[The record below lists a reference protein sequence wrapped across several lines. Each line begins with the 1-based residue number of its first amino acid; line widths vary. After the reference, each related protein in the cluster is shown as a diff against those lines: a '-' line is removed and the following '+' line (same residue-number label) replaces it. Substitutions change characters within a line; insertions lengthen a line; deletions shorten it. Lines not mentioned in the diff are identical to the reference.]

1 MQNRQ
6 ENKIIFRGLDN
17 TTEMQIEW
25 ITGEKSRH
33 GNREEKGMKGN
44 IIKRHA
50 WRDTFVST
58 GAWESYI

>member
-50 WRDTFVST
+50 
-58 GAWESYI
+58 

>member
-1 MQNRQ
+1 
-6 ENKIIFRGLDN
+6 
-17 TTEMQIEW
+17 
-25 ITGEKSRH
+25 
-33 GNREEKGMKGN
+33 MKGN